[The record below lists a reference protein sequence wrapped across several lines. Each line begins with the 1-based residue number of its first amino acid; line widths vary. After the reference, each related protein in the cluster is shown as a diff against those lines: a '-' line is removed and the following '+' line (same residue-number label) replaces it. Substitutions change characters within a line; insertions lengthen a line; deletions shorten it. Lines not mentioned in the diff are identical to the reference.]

1 MLKKY
6 VFYAKRAFLSIF
18 LIRTDFWHPLCLIIY
33 FTLFNLVSLFFV
45 KSSLLSSIL
54 LQTKHVLELI
64 HLFCFYK
71 SSIKFCLKLEI
82 RLILKSLEKCRLFA
96 YFREIVRRKESNFNI
111 LNSSNIKIISFSMI
125 CVFDIFWYCKIFYNC
140 WGVTELLQI
149 EIFFNNIKNS

>member
-1 MLKKY
+1 MWVVEEVCVLRKTGI
-6 VFYAKRAFLSIF
+6 LSIF

-33 FTLFNLVSLFFV
+33 FTLLNLVSLFFV
-45 KSSLLSSIL
+45 KSSVLSSIL

-82 RLILKSLEKCRLFA
+82 RLILKSFA

-140 WGVTELLQI
+140 WGVTDLLQI

>member
-33 FTLFNLVSLFFV
+33 FTLLNLVSLFFV
-45 KSSLLSSIL
+45 KSSVLSSIL

-82 RLILKSLEKCRLFA
+82 RLILKSFA

-140 WGVTELLQI
+140 WGVTDLLQI